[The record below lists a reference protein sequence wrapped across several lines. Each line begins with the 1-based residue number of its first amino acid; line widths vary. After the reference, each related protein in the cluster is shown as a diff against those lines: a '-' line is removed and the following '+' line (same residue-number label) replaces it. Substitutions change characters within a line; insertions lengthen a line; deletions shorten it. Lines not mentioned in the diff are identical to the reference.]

1 MKHWTHLLMK
11 TGMSLE
17 KENMIWNMTGS
28 FFYAFASMVL
38 SFLVLRIAG
47 EEQGGI
53 FSFGF
58 STVGQ
63 QMFLLAYFGIRPF
76 HITDGTNQ
84 YRFGDYLHH
93 RYGDL
98 RPGAASRSRISGVYR
113 LFLAEGADHFPADRL
128 QGDRRFC

>member
-1 MKHWTHLLMK
+1 
-11 TGMSLE
+11 
-17 KENMIWNMTGS
+17 MIWNMSGS

-63 QMFLLAYFGIRPF
+63 QMFLLPTSASARSTLRTVRSSTGLA
-76 HITDGTNQ
+76 ITCITGM
-84 YRFGDYLHH
+84 
-93 RYGDL
+93 
-98 RPGAASRSRISGVYR
+98 
-113 LFLAEGADHFPADRL
+113 
-128 QGDRRFC
+128 